1 MRKLFKTLVSVVL
14 SLTFIF
20 SLLNINA
27 NDVSADTITVR
38 TGRAYSRTSDSDTLV
53 FKPSVDGYY
62 AIDSTNFPLVYH
74 VTGEEYDDFI
84 RAQCAIAFDLQESFE
99 DNHRETFFFKKGE
112 SYRIDLDPGEQ
123 ICIRKANNVYYAEAD
138 FEHLNAYLDE
148 PFTLGFTTHS
158 TVQIDSET
166 FNWLDLDEGLNY
178 TEKSVTLNLTDA
190 LDDNYVFHSGV
201 YNEGYDPYNGDLNT
215 GWISCEVC
223 VTYKGQEYYSSQ
235 TFEVT
240 GFISSLSEKCGAYT
254 DGDYCINYH
263 EAYDFPYPLFTVS
276 TFINEPDISVSY
288 QWYKKDPAKSYT
300 GVFDVDK
307 KYLTKLNGYNSKELW
322 LSEALL
328 QAVGEPTIC
337 KYDESHLDIRTDLA
351 CAVTFKQGNKTYV
364 KLLDNHIYYMVQF
377 IQYFNTRITAHQGDT
392 VVLPKAGKYFGDDG
406 FFGFTEMP
414 EGFSYKFT
422 WYNCNTIPN
431 ETSVVT
437 MGDEIDFSAV
447 IGNATR
453 LGTGQSKSI
462 NTSNLTVFDT
472 PDGKVSYVLC
482 TVEPYYNGKKISSK
496 NIDVGYYFFDIH
508 YCDITINRQPMH
520 YTGPVGSTAKFHVD
534 AEGTGL
540 TYQWQLK
547 KGSKWANLSSGGANT
562 ATLSVKV
569 DESKDGKFYR
579 CLITDASGNT
589 IATDEVG
596 LWIGEIEIDIKNQ
609 PKDYVGPEGSTAK
622 FTVEAEGNELTYQWQ
637 LKKGNKWVDL
647 TSGGATTP
655 TLSVKVDGSKD
666 GKVYRCLIKN
676 FDGQELATKEVSIT
690 VKAPDIRINT
700 QPSDYTGP
708 EGSTA
713 KFTVAAEGE
722 GLTYQWQL
730 KKGKSWANL
739 SSGGAT
745 TTTLSV
751 KVDGSK
757 DGKVYRCLITNAAGE
772 ELATKEVTINVKE
785 PDILINTQPED
796 QWVSI
801 GQKAIFSVDADGE
814 GLTYQ
819 WQLKK
824 GSKWVDLTSGGATTD
839 KMTIKIDASK
849 DGKVYRCLITNA
861 NGEQLASK
869 EATIHVMF
877 EYDGGPVKSN
887 CPAVE
892 PEAPETDVP
901 EQTEAPVEVTDAA
914 EAAEPAEAEASVEEA
929 APAPVEAPAPAPAEE
944 PAEVPAEEPA

>member
-27 NDVSADTITVR
+27 NDVSADTIKLR
-38 TGRAYSRTSDSDTLV
+38 TNHVYSRASESDSLIFTA
-53 FKPSVDGYY
+53 PIDGYF
-62 AIDSTNFPLVYH
+62 AVDSTQYPLVYH

-84 RAQCAIAFDLQESFE
+84 RAQCAIAFDLKNSFE

-112 SYRIDLDPGEQ
+112 SYRIDAEIGEE
-123 ICIRKANNVYYAEAD
+123 ICIKKANNVYYAEAD
-138 FEHLNAYLDE
+138 FEHTNAYLDE
-148 PFTLGFTTHS
+148 PLTLGFTTHS
-158 TVQIDSET
+158 TVQIDSES
-166 FNWLDLDEGLNY
+166 FNWLNLDEGLNY
-178 TEKSVTLNLTDA
+178 TGKSVTLNLTDA

-240 GFISSLSEKCGAYT
+240 GFVSSLSEKCRAYS
-254 DGDYCINYH
+254 DGDMRVNYH
-263 EAYDFPYPLFTVS
+263 EAFDFQDPLFTVHTS
-276 TFINEPDISVSY
+276 VDESDISYSY
-288 QWYKKDPAKSYT
+288 QWYKKDPTKTYT

-307 KYLTKLNGYNSKELW
+307 KYYTKLNGYNSNELW
-322 LSEALL
+322 MSESLL
-328 QAVGEPTIC
+328 QAIGEPYVSQ
-337 KYDESHLDIRTDLA
+337 YDERHLDIRTDLV
-351 CAVTFKQGNKTYV
+351 CAVTFKQGNKTYI
-364 KLLDNHIYYMVQF
+364 KLVDSTIFYMMQF

-392 VVLPKAGKYFGDDG
+392 VILPVAGK
-406 FFGFTEMP
+406 FFGEDGYFDFTAMP
-414 EGFSYKFT
+414 DGFSYKIT
-422 WYNCNTIPN
+422 WYNCNSIPA
-431 ETSVVT
+431 EPGIASIGEEVDLSSVIA
-437 MGDEIDFSAV
+437 GSDF
-447 IGNATR
+447 
-453 LGTGQSKSI
+453 LGTGQFKSI
-462 NTSNLTVFDT
+462 DTSDLTVFDT

-482 TVEPYYNGKKISSK
+482 TVEPCYNGKTIYSDSIE
-496 NIDVGYYFFDIH
+496 NGYYTFDIH

-520 YTGPVGSTAKFHVD
+520 YCGPVGSTAKFHVD
-534 AEGTGL
+534 AEGEGL

-547 KGSKWANLSSGGANT
+547 KGSKWANLTSGGANT

-655 TLSVKVDGSKD
+655 TLSVKVDSSKN
-666 GKVYRCLIKN
+666 GKVYRCVIKN

-690 VKAPDIRINT
+690 VKAPDIKINT
-700 QPSDYTGP
+700 QPVDYTGP

-730 KKGKSWANL
+730 KKGSKWADL
-739 SSGGAT
+739 TSGGAT

-839 KMTIKIDASK
+839 KMSIKVDASK

-877 EYDGGPVKSN
+877 EYDGGPVKSS

-892 PEAPETDVP
+892 PEVPETDVP
-901 EQTEAPVEVTDAA
+901 DQTEAPAEVTDVA
-914 EAAEPAEAEASVEEA
+914 EATETAEAEAPVEEA
-929 APAPVEAPAPAPAEE
+929 APAPVEDTAPAPAEE